1 MARAAE
7 LEQSAEPGPAAV
19 VRRPRHRRRISRA
32 EVLTIVSFLV
42 PATALIVVYLLWPI
56 AQSIQLSF
64 FRWDGVGAAREF
76 IGLGNWNRL
85 VGDPVFW
92 QALRNNIVL
101 VVASIGIQLPIAMAL
116 AVILDRI
123 GRRLGKVLRVLYF
136 IPLLLSTVA
145 IGVLFRNVYDGTF
158 GLLNAM
164 LELVGLE
171 ALQQQWLG
179 QTSTALPSVTFVVV
193 WQFVPFYMILFA
205 AALADLPGDLHDAAR
220 VDGATENQY
229 FFRVAL
235 PQIKPI
241 VSIAAVVALIGS
253 LKYFDVVWVMTRGG
267 PVHATEL
274 MATYMFTR
282 SFRTNEVGYGS
293 AIVSAL
299 FVTVLLAS
307 LVALYLSARRRRK
320 EALR

>member
-7 LEQSAEPGPAAV
+7 LSQAAEPGPAAV
-19 VRRPRHRRRISRA
+19 VRPPRHRRRISRA

-64 FRWDGVGAAREF
+64 FRWDGVSAAREF